1 MAPTHE
7 STLKRY
13 RDLVHHIRTSS
24 SPSGEQFDACRAVL
38 ATNTHPETTLQ
49 ALTMLLEG
57 ALADAT
63 LSIDATQDL
72 VPLLKLLARGE
83 ISPEELL

>member
-1 MAPTHE
+1 MAPIHA
-7 STLKRY
+7 STLQRY

-24 SPSGEQFDACRAVL
+24 SPSGERFDACRAVL
-38 ATNTHPETTLQ
+38 ATDANPDITLQ

-72 VPLLKLLARGE
+72 VPLLKSLARGE